1 MVVFSSVQSLS
12 CVWLFA
18 TPWTTANQASLSIT
32 NSRSLLKRMAIE
44 SMMPSNYLIL
54 CLPLLLLPSNLS
66 QHQSLFKW
74 VSSLHK
80 VAKVVE
86 FQLQNQSFQ
95 WTPRTVLS
103 NEHSFRMDWLDLL
116 AAQWTL
122 KHFLQRQSSKASIL
136 RCSAFFIVQI
146 SHPYVTIGKTM
157 ALTRWTFVGKVMFLP
172 LNMLSR
178 LVTAFL
184 PRSKHLFISWL
195 QSPSAVILEPKNIKS
210 DTVSTFSLSICHE
223 VMGPEVFWMLSF
235 KSTFSLSSFTFIK
248 KLFSSSSLSAI
259 KVVSSAHLWL
269 LIFLLAILIPA
280 CASSSPAFLMLHS
293 AYKLNKQ
300 GDNIQPWRAP
310 FPIWN
315 QSVVLC
321 PDLHTDF
328 SRGK

>member
-157 ALTRWTFVGKVMFLP
+157 ALTRWTFVGKVMSL
-172 LNMLSR
+172 
-178 LVTAFL
+178 
-184 PRSKHLFISWL
+184 LFNVL
-195 QSPSAVILEPKNIKS
+195 
-210 DTVSTFSLSICHE
+210 SLS
-223 VMGPEVFWMLSF
+223 
-235 KSTFSLSSFTFIK
+235 
-248 KLFSSSSLSAI
+248 
-259 KVVSSAHLWL
+259 
-269 LIFLLAILIPA
+269 
-280 CASSSPAFLMLHS
+280 
-293 AYKLNKQ
+293 
-300 GDNIQPWRAP
+300 
-310 FPIWN
+310 
-315 QSVVLC
+315 
-321 PDLHTDF
+321 
-328 SRGK
+328 